1 MQGIVEAIRYL
12 YQQFILRDVVAY
24 VAPGSILI
32 GCVLWLVLGTADA
45 AALIP
50 NIPAIVYLP
59 IYGLAFITGLA
70 LENLGE
76 MVGVLRF
83 HNRPAECQKHPK
95 DRNRPDDKEHFR
107 ILQKFHQA
115 TSAQVD
121 TDEGNGYGAWLE
133 RTRERITVKKYAA
146 GNMAI
151 AILISMILMVVTNYR
166 PDWRLKAIVV
176 VGAILIVSLLRAH
189 WYQLN
194 LQVIWE
200 DEALRHYEPDKSSS
214 TPSALRQKCGDP
226 EVDE

>member
-1 MQGIVEAIRYL
+1 MQGIVEAIKYL

-32 GCVLWLVLGTADA
+32 GCVLWLVLGRTGA

-59 IYGLAFITGLA
+59 IYGFVFITGLA

-83 HNRPAECQKHPK
+83 HNRRAESQIDTQKDTK

-107 ILQKFHQA
+107 VLQEFHQA
-115 TSAQVD
+115 TSALGGSN
-121 TDEGNGYGAWLE
+121 EGDGYGAWLE

-151 AILISMILMVVTNYR
+151 AILISMMLMVVTYYR
-166 PDWRLKAIVV
+166 PDWKFKAIVV

-200 DEALRHYEPDKSSS
+200 DEAVKPYEPKSRES
-214 TPSALRQKCGDP
+214 LK
-226 EVDE
+226 